1 MNLQFE
7 FSGYFND
14 VVGKE
19 WIEISVDRES
29 LTLGEALE
37 ALLHTHEHFR
47 DGFIKNN
54 ILVDGVF
61 KAMFVIDNTL
71 ANPDTII
78 PKDALIRVFPPIC
91 GG

>member
-1 MNLQFE
+1 MKLQFE

-19 WIEISVDRES
+19 WIEISVDRET
-29 LTLGEALE
+29 LTLGEALD
-37 ALLHTHEHFR
+37 ALLITHEHFR
-47 DGFIKNN
+47 DGFEKNN
-54 ILVDGVF
+54 ILIDGVF

-78 PKDALIRVFPPIC
+78 QNEALIRVFPPIC